1 MQGLSPLTLT
11 LLALLTVPGA
21 RADAPVT
28 AQQQEIQCKKVLE
41 ADDVAS
47 LLEAGVSKPR
57 VKLIVTTCKVDFE
70 LTDALEKR
78 FRSLGATA
86 EILLAITRNYQCLP
100 APSLATANSFG
111 RSPSAPTA
119 LSSPPA
125 THHRSSGRW
134 PAFAN
139 SGPGSPWPS
148 APTALSSPPAGD
160 KTIKLWEVR
169 QRSRT
174 PHPHGPH

>member
-86 EILLAITRNYQCLP
+86 EILLAITRNYQVPVRTLTGHSELVRSVAFSP
-100 APSLATANSFG
+100 DGSILA
-111 RSPSAPTA
+111 
-119 LSSPPA
+119 
-125 THHRSSGRW
+125 SGSW
-134 PAFAN
+134 DN
-139 SGPGSPWPS
+139 
-148 APTALSSPPAGD
+148 
-160 KTIKLWEVR
+160 TIKLWEVASGR
-169 QRSRT
+169 ELRT
-174 PHPHGPH
+174 LTGHTSWVMSVAFSPDGSILASSGAG